1 MRELSASASATQ
13 ISVHAAAKINLFL
26 NVTGRREDGYHEL
39 DSLVGFT
46 AIGDRLT
53 VDACEKIT
61 FSIDGPFGQGLPLN
75 DDNLVLAAAW
85 LLAEEA
91 GYQGGA
97 AITLQKNLPV
107 SSGIGGGS
115 ADAAATLQALNRLWG
130 VGVSREMLAKIGLRL
145 GADVP
150 VCLRSKTARMSG
162 IGEII
167 RPMEPLPPLGVL
179 LVNPG
184 AAVSTPQVFKAR
196 KGSFSSPVDGSIP
209 RDGKGLC
216 EFLALQ
222 QNDLEVPAIELAP
235 EIATVLQTL
244 SGLEGCR
251 LSRLSGSG
259 ATCFG
264 LFDDEAAAAAARDA
278 VSASD
283 TDWWTQATHFL
294 D

>member
-1 MRELSASASATQ
+1 MIELSAPASATQ

-26 NVTGRREDGYHEL
+26 HVTGRREDGYHEL

-46 AIGDRLT
+46 ATGDCLT
-53 VDACEKIT
+53 VDVCEEIT
-61 FSIDGPFGQGLPLN
+61 FSIDGPFGEGLPVN
-75 DDNLVLAAAW
+75 DDNLVLAAAR
-85 LLAEEA
+85 LLAEEV
-91 GYQGGA
+91 GYRGGA
-97 AITLQKNLPV
+97 AIILQKNLPV

-130 VGVSREMLAKIGLRL
+130 IGVSRKLLATIGLQL

-167 RPMEPLPPLGVL
+167 CPMDPLPDLGVL
-179 LVNPG
+179 LVNSG
-184 AAVSTPQVFKAR
+184 VAVLTPEVFKAR
-196 KGSFSSPVDGSIP
+196 KGSFSSPVDTSIP
-209 RDGKGLC
+209 KDGKGFR

-222 QNDLEVPAIELAP
+222 RNDLEVPAIEHAP
-235 EIATVLQTL
+235 EILTVLQTL

-251 LSRLSGSG
+251 LARLSGSG

-264 LFDDEAAAAAARDA
+264 LFDDEAAAAAGRDA
-278 VSASD
+278 VLASHA
-283 TDWWTQATHFL
+283 DWWTQATHFL